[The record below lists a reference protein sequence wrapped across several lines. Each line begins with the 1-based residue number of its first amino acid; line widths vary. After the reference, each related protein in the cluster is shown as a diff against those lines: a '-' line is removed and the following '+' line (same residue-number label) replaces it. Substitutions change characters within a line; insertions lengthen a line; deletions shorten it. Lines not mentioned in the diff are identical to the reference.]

1 MPGPPQPSPPRSPSP
16 LEIVDAVERATAAL
30 LGVLEGLAPPD
41 LVAPSRLPGWS
52 RCTIVCHLRYG
63 AAASARMTEDA
74 LAGRATAFYPDGR
87 DRQRP
92 GTLTLGPGES
102 PGAALGSLRAESR
115 QLGRLWSSVPEGE
128 WGTVVREPV
137 GNPDLGAVDLTT
149 LALLRLTEVEV
160 HGADLD
166 VGLDRWSDVFVA
178 AALPVRLARLDRQRR
193 VEGDDPLVG
202 TTWLLRA
209 VDGPAHAVTLGP
221 DRTEVHPATG
231 EGPPAADAVVEATAA
246 DLLALLLGRPPAAT
260 VTYGGDTERARGF
273 ARAYGGP

>member
-1 MPGPPQPSPPRSPSP
+1 MPAPAPSPPE
-16 LEIVDAVERATAAL
+16 LVDAVERATTDL
-30 LGVLEGLAPPD
+30 LRVLEALSPAD
-41 LVAPSRLPGWS
+41 IVAPSRLPGWS

-74 LAGRATAFYPDGR
+74 LAGRVTAFYPDGR

-92 GTLTLGPGES
+92 GTLALASGES
-102 PGAALGSLRAESR
+102 AADACRSLRAESGR
-115 QLGRLWSSVPEGE
+115 LGRLWSSVPDGE
-128 WGTVVREPV
+128 WGTVVREPA
-137 GNPDLGAVDLTT
+137 GNPDLGDIDLAT

-166 VGLDRWSDVFVA
+166 VGLDRWSDAFVA

-193 VEGDDPLVG
+193 VGPDDPLVG
-202 TTWLLRA
+202 TTWWLRP

-221 DRTEVHPATG
+221 DRTDVRPATG
-231 EGPPAADAVVEATAA
+231 ARAPDAVVEGTAA
-246 DLLALLLGRPPAAT
+246 DLLALLLGRPAPT
-260 VTYGGDTERARGF
+260 VTYGGDVERARAF

>member
-1 MPGPPQPSPPRSPSP
+1 MPAPAPSPPE
-16 LEIVDAVERATAAL
+16 LVDAVERATTEL
-30 LGVLEGLAPPD
+30 LRVLEALSPAD

-74 LAGRATAFYPDGR
+74 LAGRTTAFYPDGR

-92 GTLTLGPGES
+92 GTLALAPGES
-102 PGAALGSLRAESR
+102 AGDACRSLRDESGR
-115 QLGRLWSSVPEGE
+115 LGRLWSSVPGGE
-128 WGTVVREPV
+128 WGTVVRESA
-137 GNPDLGAVDLTT
+137 GNPDLGDIDLAT

-166 VGLDRWSDVFVA
+166 VGLDRWSDVFVT

-193 VEGDDPLVG
+193 VGRDDPLVG
-202 TTWLLRA
+202 TTWWLRP

-221 DRTEVHPATG
+221 DRTEVRPATATG
-231 EGPPAADAVVEATAA
+231 TASGDDLPPPDAVVEGTAA
-246 DLLALLLGRPPAAT
+246 DLLALLLGRPAPT
-260 VTYGGDTERARGF
+260 VTYGGDVERARAF

>member
-1 MPGPPQPSPPRSPSP
+1 MPAPGPSPPE
-16 LEIVDAVERATAAL
+16 LVDAVERATTDL
-30 LGVLEGLAPPD
+30 LRVLEALSPAD

-92 GTLTLGPGES
+92 GTLALASGES
-102 PGAALGSLRAESR
+102 PGDACRSLRAESGR
-115 QLGRLWSSVPEGE
+115 LGRLWSSVPDGE
-128 WGTVVREPV
+128 WGTVVREPA
-137 GNPDLGAVDLTT
+137 GNPDLGDIDLAT

-166 VGLDRWSDVFVA
+166 VGLDRWSDAFVA

-193 VEGDDPLVG
+193 VGPDDPLVG
-202 TTWLLRA
+202 TTWWLRP
-209 VDGPAHAVTLGP
+209 VDGPAHTVTLGP
-221 DRTEVHPATG
+221 DRTEVRPATG
-231 EGPPAADAVVEATAA
+231 ARAPGAVVEGTAA
-246 DLLALLLGRPPAAT
+246 DLLALLLGRPAPT
-260 VTYGGDTERARGF
+260 VTYGGDVERARAF